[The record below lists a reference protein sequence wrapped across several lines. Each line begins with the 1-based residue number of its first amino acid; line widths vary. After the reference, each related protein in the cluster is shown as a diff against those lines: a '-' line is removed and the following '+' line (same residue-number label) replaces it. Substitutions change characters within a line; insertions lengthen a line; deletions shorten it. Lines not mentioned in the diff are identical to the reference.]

1 MAQIRKKP
9 AGKAKASAKK
19 APAKPAAASKAKASA
34 TATVAA
40 KPAAPATAPAKPKP
54 KIKTKFVYDFSEG
67 NREMKDLLGGKGA
80 NLAEMTN
87 LGLPVPPGFT
97 LSTEGCNLYLEGGD
111 FPGGLLEEVDEHLRG
126 LEQAMGRRLGD
137 IENPLLVSVRS
148 GAKYSMP
155 GMMDTVLNLG
165 LNDRSVLG
173 LARQAGS
180 DRFAFDSYRRFIQMF
195 GKIVMDIPAEA
206 FEDELDRA
214 KEKKGPDAKDTDL
227 QAVDLMNL
235 TERFKKIFRDHT
247 GRSFPTDPGEQMRMA
262 IEAVF
267 RSWMNERAKVYRK
280 QYGIRDDLGTAV
292 NVQAMVF
299 GNLGD
304 DSGTGVAFT
313 RDPATGE
320 KGIYGDYLP
329 NAQGEDVVAGIRHT
343 LPLGELRRLNHDA
356 FVELTQIMQK
366 LERHYRDMC
375 DIEFTIEK
383 RRLWML
389 QTRVGKRTGAA
400 AIKIAVDMEDEGLI
414 SREEAVN
421 RVEPE
426 QLDQLLH
433 PQFDPKADLKVLAKG
448 LNASP
453 GAAVGKVVF
462 DADRAAEL
470 GDKGEAVILVRR
482 ETNPD
487 DLHGMIA
494 AQGILTSHGGKTS
507 HAAVVARG
515 MGKPAVCGAEALKID
530 LVKKLFTVNGTKV
543 SEGDIISV
551 DGTTGRVV
559 RGEVAL
565 SEPKL
570 SGDFE
575 TLLSWA
581 DAVRD
586 LKVRAN
592 ADDGPSAAKARKFG
606 AEGIGLARTEH
617 MFGTPGD
624 PRLPI
629 FRQVILAAPV
639 ARAAQLAIEEAEREA
654 RDARGKAKKAA
665 EAEVKTARDALKSK
679 DVKPYFD
686 GLKKL
691 LAGQRKD
698 FESIFK
704 AMDGLPVT
712 IRLLDPPLHEF
723 LPSSKE
729 IELALAKPTLKSSKD
744 LFADFGGKRGTEAAL
759 REIVA
764 LEENNPMLGLRGCR
778 LGILYP
784 DIYRTQIQAII
795 EAACN
800 VKKRGVDPVV
810 EIMVPL
816 VATKEELSVVAKD
829 VREVATEVL
838 EKRGVELPYLVGTMI
853 ELPRAVMAADDIA
866 EEAEFFSFGT
876 NDLTQTTY
884 GFSRDDVEGKFLA
897 RYLDAK
903 ILATN
908 PFESLDERGVGEL
921 VQLACERGRKT
932 REDIKLGICGEHGGD
947 PSSVSFFHRVG
958 LDYVSASPYRVPIA
972 RLAAAQAA
980 LGEREETTK

>member
-1 MAQIRKKP
+1 MAQ
-9 AGKAKASAKK
+9 
-19 APAKPAAASKAKASA
+19 
-34 TATVAA
+34 
-40 KPAAPATAPAKPKP
+40 
-54 KIKTKFVYDFSEG
+54 KTKYVYDFSEG
-67 NREMKDLLGGKGA
+67 NRDMKDLLGGKGA

-87 LGLPVPPGFT
+87 LGLPVPAGFT
-97 LSTEGCNLYLEGGD
+97 ITTEACNAYMETGG
-111 FPGGLLEEVDEHLRG
+111 FPETLVDEVDAHLRG
-126 LEQAMGRRLGD
+126 LETAMGRRLGD

-195 GKIVMDIPAEA
+195 GKIVMDIPGEA

-214 KEKKGPDAKDTDL
+214 KAKKGPEAKDTDL
-227 QAVDLMNL
+227 TAVDLMDL
-235 TERFKKIFRDHT
+235 VERFKTIVRQHA
-247 GRSFPTDPGEQMRMA
+247 GRLFPTEPKEQLRMA

-267 RSWMNERAKVYRK
+267 RSWNNDRAKVYRR
-280 QYGIRDDLGTAV
+280 QYAIPDDLGTAV
-292 NVQAMVF
+292 NVVAMVF
-299 GNLGD
+299 GNLGE

-320 KGIYGDYLP
+320 KGVYGDYLS
-329 NAQGEDVVAGIRHT
+329 NAQGEDVVAGIRNT
-343 LPLGELRRLNHDA
+343 LALHELRRLNPEA
-356 FVELTQIMQK
+356 YRQLLEIMKK

-383 RRLWML
+383 RKLWML
-389 QTRVGKRTGAA
+389 QTRVGKRTGASA
-400 AIKIAVDMEDEGLI
+400 VKMAVDMANEGLI
-414 SREEAVN
+414 KREQAVL
-421 RVEPE
+421 RVEPDH
-426 QLDQLLH
+426 LDQLLH
-433 PQFDPKADLKVLAKG
+433 PQFDPKADVRVLAKG

-462 DADRAAEL
+462 DADTAAEM
-470 GDKGEAVILVRR
+470 GERGEAVVLVRR

-494 AQGILTSHGGKTS
+494 ARGILTSHGGKTS

-530 LVKKLFTVNGTKV
+530 HTKREFTVDGTKV
-543 SEGDIISV
+543 KEGDVLSI

-559 RGEVAL
+559 LGEVSL
-565 SEPKL
+565 VEPKL

-575 TLLSWA
+575 TLLGWA
-581 DAVRD
+581 DAIRQ
-586 LKVRAN
+586 LRVRAN
-592 ADDGPSAAKARKFG
+592 ADDGPSAVQARKFG
-606 AEGIGLARTEH
+606 AEGIGLCRTEH

-624 PRLPI
+624 PRLPT
-629 FRQVILAAPV
+629 FRQVILSAPV
-639 ARAAQLAIEEAEREA
+639 ARAAQLALGEAEHEAAVARA
-654 RDARGKAKKAA
+654 RDRKAA
-665 EAEVKTARDALKSK
+665 EQRVREAKRRLTAP

-691 LAGQRKD
+691 LTTQRRD

-729 IELALAKPTLKSSKD
+729 LEVAMVTPQRKESKD
-744 LFADFGGKRGTEAAL
+744 LLREFGGKRKTEEVL
-759 REIVA
+759 REVVG

-784 DIYRTQIQAII
+784 EIYRTQIQAIV

-800 VKKRGVDPVV
+800 VKRRGGDPHV

-816 VATKEELSVVAKD
+816 VATKEELTTVAAD
-829 VREVATEVL
+829 VREVADEVL
-838 EKRGVELPYLVGTMI
+838 AKRGVELPYLVGTMI
-853 ELPRAVMAADDIA
+853 ELPRAAMVADEIA

-876 NDLTQTTY
+876 NDLTQTTF

-897 RYLDAK
+897 RYLEDEV
-903 ILATN
+903 LQGN

-921 VQLACERGRKT
+921 VQIACERGRKS

-947 PSSVSFFHRVG
+947 PASVAFFHRVG
-958 LDYVSASPYRVPIA
+958 LDYVSCSPYRVPIA
-972 RLAAAQAA
+972 RLSAAHAA
-980 LGEREETTK
+980 LGEREEASK

>member
-1 MAQIRKKP
+1 MP
-9 AGKAKASAKK
+9 E
-19 APAKPAAASKAKASA
+19 
-34 TATVAA
+34 T
-40 KPAAPATAPAKPKP
+40 
-54 KIKTKFVYDFSEG
+54 KTKHVYDFREG
-67 NREMKDLLGGKGA
+67 NKEMKDLLGGKGA

-87 LGLPVPPGFT
+87 LRLPVPPGFT
-97 LSTEGCNLYLEGGD
+97 ITTEACREYRRKGKI
-111 FPGGLLEEVDEHLRG
+111 PAGLFREADEHLRAM
-126 LEQAMGRRLGD
+126 ESEMGRKLGD
-137 IENPLLVSVRS
+137 IDNPLLVSVRS

-195 GKIVMDIPAEA
+195 GKIVMDIPGEL
-206 FEDELDRA
+206 FEDALDKA
-214 KEKKGPDAKDTDL
+214 KARKGPNAKDTDL
-227 QAVDLMNL
+227 EAVDLMNL
-235 TERFKKIFRDHT
+235 VGRFKKIVRDYA
-247 GRSFPTDPGEQMRMA
+247 GRLFPNDPREQLGMA

-267 RSWMNERAKVYRK
+267 RSWDNERAKVYRRE
-280 QYGIRDDLGTAV
+280 YGIPDDLGTAV
-292 NVQAMVF
+292 NVVAMVF
-299 GNLGD
+299 GNLGE

-320 KGIYGDYLP
+320 QGYYGDYLP
-329 NAQGEDVVAGIRHT
+329 NAQGEDVVAGIRNT
-343 LPLGELRRLNHDA
+343 LPLTDLRRLNPDA
-356 FVELTQIMQK
+356 FRRLTDIMTK
-366 LERHYRDMC
+366 LEKHYRDMC
-375 DIEFTIEK
+375 DIEFTIENTK
-383 RRLWML
+383 LWML
-389 QTRVGKRTGAA
+389 QTRVGKRTGRAA
-400 AIKIAVDMEDEGLI
+400 VKIAVDMANEKLI
-414 SREEAVN
+414 SREEAVT

-433 PQFDPKADLKVLAKG
+433 PQFDPKADIKVLAKG

-453 GAAVGKVVF
+453 GAAVGKAVF
-462 DADRAAEL
+462 DADTAAEW
-470 GDKGEAVILVRR
+470 GERGEAVILVRR

-494 AQGILTSHGGKTS
+494 AKGILTSHGGKTS

-530 LVKKLFTVNGTKV
+530 ASGKQFSADRSTVRQ
-543 SEGDIISV
+543 GDVIAI

-559 RGEVAL
+559 LGEVPL

-570 SGDFE
+570 SADFA

-581 DAVRD
+581 DEYRQ

-629 FRQVILAAPV
+629 FRQVILSAPV
-639 ARAAQLAIEEAEREA
+639 ARAAQLDLADAEHELSVANRRERDHAQERVKRA
-654 RDARGKAKKAA
+654 RERLKKP
-665 EAEVKTARDALKSK
+665 

-691 LAGQRKD
+691 LTGQRKD
-698 FESIFK
+698 FESIFR

-723 LPSSKE
+723 LPSSKQLE
-729 IELALAKPTLKSSKD
+729 VALATPQRKASKD
-744 LFADFGGKRGTEAAL
+744 LIREFGGRKKTEDVL
-759 REIVA
+759 REVVA

-784 DIYRTQIQAII
+784 DIYRSQAQAII

-800 VKKRGVDPVV
+800 VKARGGDPVV

-816 VATKEELSVVAKD
+816 VAGKEELV
-829 VREVATEVL
+829 EVAAQIRQVAEEVL
-838 EKRGVELPYLVGTMI
+838 ERRKVKLPYLVGTMI
-853 ELPRAVMAADDIA
+853 ELPRAAVAADEIA

-876 NDLTQTTY
+876 NDLTQTTF
-884 GFSRDDVEGKFLA
+884 GFSRDDVEGKFMA
-897 RYLDAK
+897 RYLEES

-908 PFESLDERGVGEL
+908 PFETLDIAGVGEF
-921 VQLACERGRKT
+921 VKVACERGRKT

-947 PSSVSFFHRVG
+947 PASVTFFHQVG
-958 LDYVSASPYRVPIA
+958 LDYVSCSPYRVPIA
-972 RLAAAQAA
+972 RLAAAHAA
-980 LGEREETTK
+980 LGEREEASK